1 MIRSLKSRLV
11 LPLVVLSAVA
21 LASCSSTGSS
31 SNAGGT
37 RTADPAKTVARVDT
51 AQRTATRTG
60 EVYLMRGLMDIF
72 SRGMDVMAAKLNRSG
87 VYAVSYSYTDWKEM
101 ADRIIERDK
110 AGKVSYPVVIMGHSL
125 GANDAAKMATYLGS
139 KGVKVSYVV
148 AFDPTDPGYYG
159 KNIGKVV
166 NYYLPNGDNRVYKTS
181 DFKGS
186 LQNISLAER
195 KPEVTH
201 TTIEKDPSLQG
212 RVIGNI
218 LKMTKTKRS

>member
-11 LPLVVLSAVA
+11 LPLAVLSAVA

-31 SNAGGT
+31 SNAGGA

-101 ADRIIERDK
+101 ADRIIARDK

-195 KPEVTH
+195 RPEVTH

>member
-101 ADRIIERDK
+101 ADRIIARDK

>member
-1 MIRSLKSRLV
+1 MIRSLKSRIF
-11 LPLVVLSAVA
+11 LPLAVLSAVT

-31 SNAGGT
+31 SNAGGV
-37 RTADPAKTVARVDT
+37 RAADPAKTVSRIDT
-51 AQRTATRTG
+51 PQNVATRTG

-101 ADRIIERDK
+101 ADTIIARDK

-139 KGVKVSYVV
+139 NGVKISYVV
-148 AFDPTDPGYYG
+148 TFDPTVPGYYG
-159 KNIGKVV
+159 KNVGKVV
-166 NYYLPNGDNRVYKTS
+166 NYYLPNGDNKVYKAS
-181 DFKGS
+181 DFKGT
-186 LQNISLAER
+186 LQNVSLAER

-212 RVIGNI
+212 QVIGNI
-218 LKMTKTKRS
+218 LKMTKTRKS